1 MNPEIQIWG
10 ILNVT
15 PDSFSDGGRYQLVDA
30 AVLQAELM
38 MGQGATLIDVGGES
52 TRPGAERISAEEEIS
67 RIAEVIKALVSRNI
81 PVSLDTMKSKVAEF
95 GINAGV
101 KIINDVSGGKA
112 DDQMFS
118 VIAKSNVDYVMM
130 HWRGHS
136 DVMNSL
142 AKYDDVVKEVI
153 LEWSS
158 QKDLAIKAGIDADR
172 IIFDPGLGFAKETE
186 HNWNLLAHLPQLN
199 DLGHRVLIGASR
211 KRFLAPVAPFEN
223 VESRD
228 IPTAQISAWCAQHDI
243 YAVRVHDIPTTV
255 SAIATTVEVEK
266 RVF

>member
-1 MNPEIQIWG
+1 MNQDIQVWG

-15 PDSFSDGGRYQLVDA
+15 PDSFSDGGKFQLVDA
-30 AVLQAELM
+30 AVSQAELM
-38 MGQGATLIDVGGES
+38 MSQGATLIDVGGES
-52 TRPGAERISAEEEIS
+52 TRPGAERISADIEIS
-67 RIAEVIKALVSRNI
+67 RIADVIKALVAKNI

-118 VIAKSNVDYVMM
+118 VIANSNVEYVMM

-142 AKYDDVVKEVI
+142 AKYDDVLNEVI
-153 LEWSS
+153 SEWNS

-172 IIFDPGLGFAKETE
+172 IIFDPGLGFAKEAD

-199 DLGHRVLIGASR
+199 DLGNRVLIGASR
-211 KRFLAPVAPFEN
+211 KRFLAAVSPFEN

-255 SAIATTVEVEK
+255 SAIATAVEVEK
-266 RVF
+266 HV

>member
-1 MNPEIQIWG
+1 MNQDIQVWG

-15 PDSFSDGGRYQLVDA
+15 PDSFSDGGKFQLVDA
-30 AVLQAELM
+30 AVAQAELM
-38 MGQGATLIDVGGES
+38 ISQGATLIDVGGES
-52 TRPGAERISAEEEIS
+52 TRPGAVRISADEEIS
-67 RIAEVIKALVSRNI
+67 RISLVVEALIERNV
-81 PVSLDTMKSKVAEF
+81 PVSLDTMKSEVAKF
-95 GINAGV
+95 GISAGV

-112 DDQMFS
+112 DEDMFA
-118 VIAKSNVDYVMM
+118 VIANSDVDYVMM

-142 AKYDDVVKEVI
+142 AQYGDVVSEVI
-153 LEWSS
+153 SEWTD
-158 QKDLAIKAGIDADR
+158 QKNLAVGVGISPER
-172 IIFDPGLGFAKETE
+172 IIFDPGLGFAKEAD

-199 DLGHRVLIGASR
+199 GLGHRVLIGASR
-211 KRFLAPVAPFEN
+211 KRFLASVSPFES

-255 SAIATTVEVEK
+255 SAIATAVEVEN
-266 RVF
+266 RVI